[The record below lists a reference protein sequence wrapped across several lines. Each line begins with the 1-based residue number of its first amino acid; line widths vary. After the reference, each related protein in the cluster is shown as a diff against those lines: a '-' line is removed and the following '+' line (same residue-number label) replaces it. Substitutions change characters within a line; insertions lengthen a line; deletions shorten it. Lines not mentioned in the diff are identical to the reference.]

1 MLNGLKNAIKNGNIF
16 VIDQNCLGLIFNLY
30 LSFVLCLRIKN
41 CFMGRNVV
49 RTSLASWR
57 NSDHRSICS
66 HGNKAIFLRSAHLH
80 GWGQR
85 CWVRLQPTRGR
96 SRSQYSRLATSK
108 LLLL

>member
-16 VIDQNCLGLIFNLY
+16 VIDQNCLGLSFNLY
-30 LSFVLCLRIKN
+30 LSFVLCLRNKN

-66 HGNKAIFLRSAHLH
+66 HENKAIFIRSAHLH
-80 GWGQR
+80 GWASVAGFAFSPHE
-85 CWVRLQPTRGR
+85 VALGPNTPV
-96 SRSQYSRLATSK
+96 
-108 LLLL
+108 